1 MTAIRQRLLPI
12 VEGEGDERAVPVLL
26 RRILEHHGRYDVQ
39 VLKPQRRGELP
50 RVKANFARFFEAAI
64 LEDAAVLCVLDFDC
78 EWCID
83 AEHEE
88 RNLKAMAHDIR
99 ADHPFEACFIV
110 KEFESLF
117 LCDEATTRLAL
128 PAISSEA
135 AFPTDPEGVRDAKG
149 WLSAA
154 QPKGM
159 AYKPTTHQAKIAS
172 QLNLTHLA
180 QHSPSFQRLDRA
192 VLNLVQ

>member
-1 MTAIRQRLLPI
+1 MTAIRQRLLAI

-26 RRILEHHGRYDVQ
+26 RHILEHHGRYDVQ

-50 RVKANFARFFEAAI
+50 KVKANFARFFEAAM
-64 LEDAAVLCVLDFDC
+64 LENAAVLCVLDFDC
-78 EWCID
+78 EWCLD
-83 AEHEE
+83 VEQEE
-88 RNLKAMAHDIR
+88 RNLKSMARGIR
-99 ADHPFEACFIV
+99 TDYPFEACFIV

-117 LCDEATTRLAL
+117 LCDEATTRSAL
-128 PAISSEA
+128 PAIPPETV
-135 AFPTDPEGVRDAKG
+135 FPADPESVRDAKG

-172 QLNLTHLA
+172 QLNLTYLG
-180 QHSPSFQRLDRA
+180 QHSPSFQRLSRA